1 MSVSALNH
9 YNIRPWD
16 LEGTKDFYVDV
27 VGLTIGY
34 RPPVGFP
41 GYWLYSGESALVH
54 LQGPRPGET
63 TPEPPAPGSAAS
75 TGYIDHIAFAAAD
88 LKGTRAR
95 LEARGVA
102 FTERL
107 VPRDGQTLVT
117 VQDPMGVRVEL
128 VFEAAEADAPQAA
141 K

>member
-16 LEGTKDFYVDV
+16 LERTMEFYVEV
-27 VGLTIGY
+27 VGLTVGY

-41 GYWLYSGESALVH
+41 GYWLYAGDAALVH
-54 LQGPRPGET
+54 LQGARPGES
-63 TPEPPAPGSAAS
+63 PAEPPAPGRPAS

-88 LKGTRAR
+88 LKATRAR
-95 LEARGVA
+95 LEAQGVA

-128 VFEAAEADAPQAA
+128 VFSAAEAGTT
-141 K
+141 